1 MNVMRK
7 LAALLVLA
15 ATSQTL
21 VAMPM
26 LSADGSLLS
35 SVEVTGY
42 GLYDI
47 HFGDG
52 TVGDVYASV
61 TFDAQRLLEAEA
73 VSAAMVAALNS
84 IGGVTPDNI
93 AGCTSI
99 EQCVLFNPDQADSSA
114 GFPALADENITN
126 YSTVTQS
133 WRVRTGSTI
142 SLRPSASVDN
152 DPVRTLVTYT
162 AQTPPS
168 DVPVPA
174 TLALLSLGLAG
185 LGMANQRRPKRS

>member
-84 IGGVTPDNI
+84 IGGVTPT
-93 AGCTSI
+93 TSPA
-99 EQCVLFNPDQADSSA
+99 VRASNSA
-114 GFPALADENITN
+114 YF
-126 YSTVTQS
+126 
-133 WRVRTGSTI
+133 
-142 SLRPSASVDN
+142 
-152 DPVRTLVTYT
+152 
-162 AQTPPS
+162 
-168 DVPVPA
+168 
-174 TLALLSLGLAG
+174 
-185 LGMANQRRPKRS
+185 